1 MIKSLYNS
9 TYQPVSYIMN
19 NEFHG
24 NKGRSG
30 GAIILD
36 STHMIQVS
44 DNMFEENEA
53 THSDGGAIIY
63 KCDPTKVSYS
73 CYVSLF
79 DNNFKRN
86 LAHRKGGALRY
97 ENANFTDT
105 VYIEKYKKKSSW
117 GDFVWGGG
125 RNLQSS

>member
-1 MIKSLYNS
+1 
-9 TYQPVSYIMN
+9 
-19 NEFHG
+19 
-24 NKGRSG
+24 
-30 GAIILD
+30 
-36 STHMIQVS
+36 MIQVS

-105 VYIEKYKKKSSW
+105 VYIKKYKKESSW
-117 GDFVWGGG
+117 SNLFGGG
-125 RNLQSS
+125 WRRDLQPGAW